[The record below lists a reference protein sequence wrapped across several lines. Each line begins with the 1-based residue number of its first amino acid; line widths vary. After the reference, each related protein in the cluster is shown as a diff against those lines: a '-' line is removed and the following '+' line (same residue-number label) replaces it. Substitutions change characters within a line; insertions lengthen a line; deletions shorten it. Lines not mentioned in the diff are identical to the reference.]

1 MAGLKGSSGSSVVA
15 RLART
20 GLRRGFT
27 EGSRAWLYVGVT
39 ATALRIAHRLL
50 VQPPETV
57 YLDELKPGEAIEI
70 RTVRQKG

>member
-1 MAGLKGSSGSSVVA
+1 MASSSPSIVV

-20 GLRRGFT
+20 GLRRGFVD
-27 EGSRAWLYVGVT
+27 GSRAWMYVGLT

-70 RTVRQKG
+70 RTVRPKP